1 MEVQSR
7 IVTYAMAIAQLVTD
21 DTLTD
26 KMRNRKFSAVQKAA
40 ASMDAYAQEG
50 VREDLVDTTM
60 EKKARLI
67 LNAKTLEEVD
77 RAADPPKPHYTGGEW
92 IDDPLS
98 VPEEELVIWSRTSLK
113 GPLTR
118 AGQQRYLSVFKK
130 VFGWS
135 PDEAPVQT

>member
-1 MEVQSR
+1 MEAQDR

-26 KMRNRKFSAVQKAA
+26 KMRSRKFSAVQKAVA
-40 ASMDAYAQEG
+40 ITGAYAKEG
-50 VREDLVDTTM
+50 IREDLVDTIM
-60 EKKARLI
+60 EKKTNLI

-77 RAADPPKPHYTGGEW
+77 RAANPPKPRYTGGEW

-113 GPLTR
+113 GPLTH
-118 AGQQRYLSVFKK
+118 AGQQRYLSIFKK

-135 PDEAPVQT
+135 PDEVPAQT

>member
-50 VREDLVDTTM
+50 VR
-60 EKKARLI
+60 RR
-67 LNAKTLEEVD
+67 VD
-77 RAADPPKPHYTGGEW
+77 RRSTLRSGRRTGYLVPDFPQGPAYPRWAAKIPFS
-92 IDDPLS
+92 I
-98 VPEEELVIWSRTSLK
+98 
-113 GPLTR
+113 
-118 AGQQRYLSVFKK
+118 
-130 VFGWS
+130 
-135 PDEAPVQT
+135 